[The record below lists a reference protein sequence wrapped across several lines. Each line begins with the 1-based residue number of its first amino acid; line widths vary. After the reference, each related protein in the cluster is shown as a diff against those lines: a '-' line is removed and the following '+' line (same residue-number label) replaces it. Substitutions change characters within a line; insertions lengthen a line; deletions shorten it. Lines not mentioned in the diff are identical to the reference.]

1 MTVSS
6 TTTRK
11 SAGGDG
17 SNDTFGYDFKIFDDD
32 DITVIIRTDS
42 TGAETT
48 KTKTTHYTVT
58 GVGSSS
64 GGNVVFTSGNIPASG
79 ETVVLLRTTAR
90 TQLTDYVPN
99 DPFPA
104 ATHEDALDKLTFI
117 AQELEEQI
125 GRSLKVSQAN
135 VIATAEFTDD
145 ATARA
150 NKLLGFDGSGN
161 LQVSEGK
168 VDTVTASVSAVSAGG
183 SPTASATYTA
193 STGALALAFGL
204 VTGNTGATGNSA
216 GLQMTFNNSTSDAD
230 PGAGKLALNNG
241 TLASVTEMYFDDAD
255 DNSADISSF
264 VQSFDDVSNAASR
277 GIIHIEKEGTPATFA
292 LYKVTGS
299 VTDASGYTKVPVSHL
314 VSNGTFSNSDGIRVD
329 FSYSGADGAGGG
341 SDVSDDTSPQLG
353 GDLDMV
359 TFDIVTTS
367 NRDIELNPNGTGK
380 TVLKGNTNPGT
391 LVFNCEANTHGQT
404 VKAQPHS
411 ATVTNV
417 LTLPAGGDQEIVG
430 TSATQTLTNKSIAA
444 SQLTGALP
452 AISAASLTNIPAANI
467 TGTLPAIDGSNLTGL
482 SGSWTATASIGTL
495 DASTETITG
504 IPSGITELYMV
515 WDEVSTSADTPSTFG
530 VRLGT
535 SSGIKT
541 SGYKSSSNQGYDGS
555 DTFIH
560 LLYTA
565 YAIGDIG
572 NWGAATAWSAQMYFW
587 NIDSNVWVYNAT
599 VRNSDGTG
607 IYDYDV
613 LQHWAGRVDLGGT
626 LDRINVSVTS
636 GTFDGGTIKA
646 YYK

>member
-58 GVGSSS
+58 GVGSAS

-135 VIATAEFTDD
+135 VIATAEFTED

-150 NKLLGFDGSGN
+150 NKLLGFDSSGN

-264 VQSFDDVSNAASR
+264 VQSFDDASNATAR
-277 GIIHIEKEGTPATFA
+277 GLIHIEKEGTASTFA

-329 FSYSGADGAGGG
+329 FSYSGNDGAG
-341 SDVSDDTSPQLG
+341 SLVNISEDTSPQLG

-380 TVLKGNTNPGT
+380 TVLKGNDNPGT

-404 VKAQPHS
+404 VKAQPHT
-411 ATVTNV
+411 AGVTNV
-417 LTLPAGGDQEIVG
+417 LTLPAGSDQEIVG
-430 TSATQTLTNKSIAA
+430 ASATQTLTNKTIAVSQLSGQVAISKGGTGSSSASAARTALGLAIGSDVQAFNADTVFKDVQNTFTKAQVPSTYTAALSATSGVLDFDTYQNFIITLAAGSNTLAAPTTEA
-444 SQLTGALP
+444 SQIGQTGVIIFIQP
-452 AISAASLTNIPAANI
+452 SSGSAATLSLH
-467 TGTLPAIDGSNLTGL
+467 GDYE
-482 SGSWTATASIGTL
+482 TA
-495 DASTETITG
+495 
-504 IPSGITELYMV
+504 
-515 WDEVSTSADTPSTFG
+515 
-530 VRLGT
+530 
-535 SSGIKT
+535 
-541 SGYKSSSNQGYDGS
+541 
-555 DTFIH
+555 
-560 LLYTA
+560 
-565 YAIGDIG
+565 
-572 NWGAATAWSAQMYFW
+572 GAAGLTISSA
-587 NIDSNVWVYNAT
+587 NN
-599 VRNSDGTG
+599 
-607 IYDYDV
+607 DYDV
-613 LQHWAGRVDLGGT
+613 VPYFVKADNSILLGTPQLNFG
-626 LDRINVSVTS
+626 
-636 GTFDGGTIKA
+636 
-646 YYK
+646 

>member
-48 KTKTTHYTVT
+48 KTKTTHYSVT
-58 GVGSSS
+58 GVGSAS

-117 AQELEEQI
+117 AQELEEEL
-125 GRSLKVSQAN
+125 GRTLKVSQTN
-135 VIATAEFTDD
+135 VIATAEFTED

-264 VQSFDDVSNAASR
+264 VQSFDDASNATAR
-277 GIIHIEKEGTPATFA
+277 GLIHIEKEGTASTFA

-329 FSYSGADGAGGG
+329 FSYSGNDGAG
-341 SDVSDDTSPQLG
+341 SLVNISEDTSPQLG

-380 TVLKGNTNPGT
+380 TVLKGNDNPGT

-411 ATVTNV
+411 AGVTNV
-417 LTLPAGGDQEIVG
+417 LTLPAGSDQEIVG
-430 TSATQTLTNKSIAA
+430 ASATQTLTNKTIAV
-444 SQLTGALP
+444 SQLSGQVAVSKGGTGSSSASAARTALGL
-452 AISAASLTNIPAANI
+452 AIGSDVQAHNADTVFKDVNNTFTAAQRGSTDTDTSNTGSVTLDFDANQNFVLTLTGNVTLANPSTESVGQSGFIVLIQDGTGGRTVSLGTDYETAGGAGLTLSSAASTTDIVPYVVAA
-467 TGTLPAIDGSNLTGL
+467 
-482 SGSWTATASIGTL
+482 SGRIL
-495 DASTETITG
+495 
-504 IPSGITELYMV
+504 
-515 WDEVSTSADTPSTFG
+515 
-530 VRLGT
+530 LGAP
-535 SSGIKT
+535 
-541 SGYKSSSNQGYDGS
+541 QLA
-555 DTFIH
+555 F
-560 LLYTA
+560 A
-565 YAIGDIG
+565 
-572 NWGAATAWSAQMYFW
+572 
-587 NIDSNVWVYNAT
+587 
-599 VRNSDGTG
+599 
-607 IYDYDV
+607 
-613 LQHWAGRVDLGGT
+613 
-626 LDRINVSVTS
+626 
-636 GTFDGGTIKA
+636 
-646 YYK
+646 